1 MRSRALL
8 VLVTV
13 LATAVTLSACGG
25 SSNKSSTSGGTT
37 GAASFKVPN
46 LPMKSSVGPGE
57 GHLSVICWAGY
68 CEDGSTDPKVN
79 WVKPFEKQTGCQ
91 TTVKVANTS
100 DEMVTLMRTGQYDG
114 VSASGNASVK
124 LIAGGDVVPIDTKL
138 LNNWSSLSP
147 TVKFQNYNSV
157 GGKMYGAPHG
167 YGANLLMWRTDK
179 VSPAPSTQNWAAVFS
194 PNSPYKG
201 KLTAYDDPIY
211 IADAALYLRN
221 TKPALGITNPYELT
235 QKQFDA
241 AVSLL
246 KQQRTQIGQYWSDY
260 TKEQAAFA
268 QGDSVLG
275 TTWQVITNLLLADKV
290 KVKAVLPTEGATGWS
305 DTWMLSSKAKHPNCM
320 VKWMNWI
327 ESPKVQAQVAEWFGE
342 APANPKAC
350 SFTTDK
356 SHCDTYHVND
366 PAYYKK
372 VYFWATPTRNCR
384 DKRGNAC
391 VDYSQWVQAWT
402 TIKG

>member
-1 MRSRALL
+1 MGSRALL
-8 VLVTV
+8 VLVSV

-25 SSNKSSTSGGTT
+25 SSNKSSTSGSTS
-37 GAASFKVPN
+37 GAVAFKVPN
-46 LPMKSSVGPGE
+46 LPMKSSVGAGE

-138 LNNWSSLSP
+138 LNNWAELSP
-147 TVKFQNYNSV
+147 TVKLQNYNSA

-179 VSPAPSTQNWAAVFS
+179 VSPAPPTQNWSAVFN

-241 AVSLL
+241 SVALL
-246 KQQRTQIGQYWSDY
+246 KQQRKQIGQYWSDY

-290 KVKAVLPTEGATGWS
+290 KVKAVLPAQGATGWS

-320 VKWMNWI
+320 VKWMNWM

-342 APANPKAC
+342 APANPQAC
-350 SFTTDK
+350 SHTTDK
-356 SHCDTYHVND
+356 TFCDTYHVND

-384 DKRGNAC
+384 DKRGNTC

>member
-1 MRSRALL
+1 MRSRTAL
-8 VLVTV
+8 VLVT
-13 LATAVTLSACGG
+13 AVAVVAAGCG
-25 SSNKSSTSGGTT
+25 SSSNNKSSSGSASSGG
-37 GAASFKVPN
+37 AVAFKVPN
-46 LPMKSSVGPGE
+46 RPLKSSVGPGE
-57 GHLSVICWAGY
+57 GKLSVICWAGY

-91 TTVKVANTS
+91 TTAKVANTS

-114 VSASGNASVK
+114 VSASGNASLK
-124 LIAGGDVVPIDTKL
+124 LIAGGDVVPVDPKILT
-138 LNNWSSLSP
+138 NWNDLSK
-147 TVKFQNYNSV
+147 TVKYQSYNSV
-157 GGKMYGAPHG
+157 SGKMYGAPHG

-179 VSPAPSTQNWAAVFS
+179 VKPAPTDWSAVFAA
-194 PNSPYKG
+194 NSPYKG
-201 KLTAYDDPIY
+201 SITAYDDPIY
-211 IADAALYLRN
+211 IADAALYLGQ
-221 TKPALGITNPYELT
+221 TKPDLKITNPYELT

-241 AVSLL
+241 SVALL
-246 KQQRTQIGQYWSDY
+246 KQQRKLVGQYWSDY

-290 KVKAVLPTEGATGWS
+290 KVKAILPSGGSTGWS

-327 ESPKVQAQVAEWFGE
+327 ESPKIQAQVAEWFGE

-350 SFTTDK
+350 SYTSDK
-356 SHCDTYHVND
+356 TFCDTYHVND
-366 PAYYKK
+366 AAYYRD
-372 VYFWATPTRNCR
+372 VYFWKTPTRNCR

-391 VDYSQWVQAWT
+391 VDYPQWVQAWT
-402 TIKG
+402 AIKG